1 MNKYPLPDI
10 VTQSDNDVLQS
21 LNTITFKQLEEM
33 TKAFARHSGKR
44 LKAGQWLHDDR
55 PTNRFFSG
63 DVGDFKIMGQGK
75 DSSLFTP
82 FVEKHVFPSGSK
94 IVVLGDI
101 HGDIGSFASVMDH
114 LHHHGYLDDDYH
126 IVEDNFYIV
135 FAGDYVNRLPYSV
148 EVMKLLFHMHEHN
161 IGKVFV
167 LRGNHEFAECN
178 KHFYDMLQL
187 AGHEKES
194 DVYGQESLLEEL
206 AYKFDLYFYPDL
218 LYWFDYLPLSCYLG
232 CKDEETGMT
241 NMIQFSH
248 AGFEVGYNAQE
259 FLKSPDDRYQKIN
272 TLDRHSAMQKALAT
286 DSLSGLNDRVKEVF
300 AYLEGTPMESL
311 AHSYTK
317 PGTIDLSDPQSP
329 YRLKLG
335 TQWNCFLS
343 EDNDIGFSASLKGE
357 NLHFGQ
363 KMTEY
368 FLSASNTEKTKIV
381 SMVRSHQHRN
391 DSDPKLGLDN
401 KMLDHLH
408 DRHGCVRE
416 WDGLVYTLG
425 DSGMRS
431 DAQAF
436 MMITLASDPS
446 KWVVEHFFKRP
457 EEEQFSVEMF
467 RMLGSL

>member
-10 VTQSDNDVLQS
+10 VTQSDNDVLKS
-21 LNTITFKQLEEM
+21 LNSISFKQLEEA

-44 LKAGQWLHDDR
+44 FKAGQWLHDDR

-63 DVGDFKIMGQGK
+63 DVGDYKIMGQGK

-82 FVEKHVFPSGSK
+82 FVEKHVFPSGAK

-101 HGDIGSFASVMDH
+101 HGDIDSFASIVDH

-126 IVEDNFYIV
+126 IVEENFYIV
-135 FAGDYVNRLPYSV
+135 FAGDYVNRMPYSV
-148 EVMKLLFHMHEHN
+148 EVMKLLFHLHERN

-167 LRGNHEFAECN
+167 LRGNHEYAECN
-178 KHFYDMLQL
+178 RYFYEALQH

-194 DVYGQESLLEEL
+194 ALYGQESLLEEL
-206 AYKFDLYFYPDL
+206 AYKFDVYYYPDL

-232 CKDEETGMT
+232 CKDDNGVT
-241 NMIQFSH
+241 NMIQFVH

-259 FLKSPDDRYQKIN
+259 FLASSDDRYQKIN
-272 TLDRHSAMQKALAT
+272 AIDRHGALQKALT
-286 DSLSGLNDRVKEVF
+286 SELSGLQDRVKEIF
-300 AYLEGTPMESL
+300 AYLEGTPIEFI

-317 PGTIDLSDPQSP
+317 PGVVNLSDPQSP

-343 EDNDIGFSASLKGE
+343 EDNDVDFAASLKGE
-357 NLHFGQ
+357 NLHFGR

-368 FLSASNTEKTKIV
+368 FLNASGSDKAKIV

-391 DSDPKLGLDN
+391 DCDPKIGLEN
-401 KMLDHLH
+401 HMLDHLNNH
-408 DRHGCVRE
+408 HGCIRQ

-425 DSGMRS
+425 DSGLRS
-431 DAQAF
+431 GAQTF
-436 MMITLASDPS
+436 MMITLASDPK

-457 EEEQFSVEMF
+457 EEKQFSVEMF